1 MLLRVHRFLPL
12 TKVEGPGR
20 RACLWVQGC
29 PIRCKG
35 CAVPWTWSAAGGE
48 EVEVADLADLI
59 LGGPEIEGVTFL
71 GGEPFEQAG
80 ALAELGQTLQNAG
93 LSVMTFT
100 GYLLEDLDRPERP
113 ECQRLIRVTD
123 LLVDGPFRQDLV
135 DLSRPWVGSS
145 NQRYHFLSGRYRKLE
160 SRLAEI
166 PNRVEV
172 RVLPTGE
179 VWINGMIDSIDL
191 VALTESMNPSIRQ
204 VMGMSQ

>member
-1 MLLRVHRFLPL
+1 
-12 TKVEGPGR
+12 
-20 RACLWVQGC
+20 
-29 PIRCKG
+29 
-35 CAVPWTWSAAGGE
+35 
-48 EVEVADLADLI
+48 
-59 LGGPEIEGVTFL
+59 
-71 GGEPFEQAG
+71 
-80 ALAELGQTLQNAG
+80 
-93 LSVMTFT
+93 MTFT
-100 GYLLEDLDRPERP
+100 GYLFEDLDRPERP
-113 ECQRLIRVTD
+113 ECQHLIRVTD

>member
-1 MLLRVHRFLPL
+1 MILRVHRFLPL

-20 RACLWVQGC
+20 RACIWVQGC
-29 PIRCKG
+29 PIKCKG

-48 EVEVADLADLI
+48 DVEVAELADLI

-80 ALAELGQTLQNAG
+80 ALADLGQTLQNAG

-113 ECQRLIRVTD
+113 ECQHLIRVTD
-123 LLVDGPFRQDLV
+123 LLIDGPFRQDLI

-145 NQRYHFLSGRYRKLE
+145 NQRYHFLSGRYRNLE
-160 SRLAEI
+160 SCISEI

-172 RVLPTGE
+172 RVTPVGE
-179 VWINGMIDSIDL
+179 VFINGMIRSKDL
-191 VALTESMNPSIRQ
+191 VDLTEWLRPAAQQTLGLLR
-204 VMGMSQ
+204 

>member
-48 EVEVADLADLI
+48 EVEVIDLADLI

-113 ECQRLIRVTD
+113 ECQHLIRVTD
-123 LLVDGPFRQDLV
+123 LLVDGPFREDLV

-145 NQRYHFLSGRYRKLE
+145 NQRYHFLSGRYRNLE
-160 SRLAEI
+160 SRITEI

-172 RVLPTGE
+172 RVTPAGE
-179 VWINGMIDSIDL
+179 ALINGMIRSSDL
-191 VALTESMNPSIRQ
+191 VDLTELLRPAAQQSR
-204 VMGMSQ
+204 GLLR